1 MVRLHRGGRQLE
13 AFGLAEGANDG
24 GSFKVLRV
32 DGVVEAAHVGSREF
46 ASEIG
51 KGGAELGEP
60 FESGAANDGNGVIGR
75 EIMAVVFEGDQA
87 ERINQ
92 AVGGISGDDV
102 HLMLDEGAVDEGEG
116 HDAGPPGE
124 MEGGAFAPASET
136 VGAVEA
142 LVTDANAALW
152 SQRRR

>member
-24 GSFKVLRV
+24 GSVKVLRV

-75 EIMAVVFEGDQA
+75 EIMAVVFEGGPA
-87 ERINQ
+87 
-92 AVGGISGDDV
+92 GGNKQGRRGNGRDRCP
-102 HLMLDEGAVDEGEG
+102 LMVLRG
-116 HDAGPPGE
+116 
-124 MEGGAFAPASET
+124 
-136 VGAVEA
+136 
-142 LVTDANAALW
+142 
-152 SQRRR
+152 R